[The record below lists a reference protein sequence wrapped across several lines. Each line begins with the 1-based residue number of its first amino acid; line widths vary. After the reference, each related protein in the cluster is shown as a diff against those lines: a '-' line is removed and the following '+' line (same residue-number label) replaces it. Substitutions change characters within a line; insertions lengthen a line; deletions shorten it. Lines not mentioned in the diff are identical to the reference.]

1 MPPRAGLGEFEH
13 LVLLAVLRLAMTDE
27 DPYGVSIVD
36 EIERR
41 TRRGVARAAVYIT
54 LRRLEDKG
62 LLASWMSDPGETR
75 GAKARRCVRITA
87 AGRKALRASRQALDQ
102 MWSGLEAELE
112 SGR

>member
-1 MPPRAGLGEFEH
+1 MPPRTGLGEFEH
-13 LVLLAVLRLAMTDE
+13 LVLLAIVRLAATDE

-62 LLASWMSDPGETR
+62 LLASWMSDPGESR
-75 GAKARRCVRITA
+75 GAKSRRCVRITA
-87 AGRKALRASRQALDQ
+87 AGRKALRASRLALDQ
-102 MWSGLEAELE
+102 MWSGLDAELE

>member
-1 MPPRAGLGEFEH
+1 MPPRSGLGEFEH
-13 LVLLAVLRLAMTDE
+13 LVLLAIVRLAATE

-75 GAKARRCVRITA
+75 GAKSRRCVRITA

-102 MWSGLEAELE
+102 MWSGLDAELE